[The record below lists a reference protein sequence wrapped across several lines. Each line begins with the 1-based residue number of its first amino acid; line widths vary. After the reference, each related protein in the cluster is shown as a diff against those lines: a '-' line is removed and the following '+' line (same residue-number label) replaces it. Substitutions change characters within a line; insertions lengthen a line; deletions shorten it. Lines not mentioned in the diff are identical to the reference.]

1 VELGF
6 VSALLAKT
14 LRSSTFKLALIFIV
28 VFGVAIMALFG
39 YVYSSTVSYL
49 RSQFDHTLTAELAL
63 LQKAYDR
70 TGRSGLID
78 AVAQHI
84 RDQRLETGA
93 YMLVEPSL
101 HRLAGNLTDWP
112 STANRSSGWAS
123 FSAPESQAPLRAT
136 FVTLAD
142 GSHLLVGRAVEN
154 IDELA
159 QKINVAFAF
168 SIFLIFVLAGVAG
181 VSVTQR
187 TVGRI
192 ESINATS
199 RAIMQSGL
207 GQRIPMRGTRD
218 EWDELAANLNSMLD
232 RIEALM
238 GEVKQVTDNVAHDL
252 RTPLARMH
260 GRLEKVYHKQC
271 GGNYD
276 QSLIGDIMADLE
288 GVLRMFSSVTRIS
301 QIEAY
306 DRTAAF
312 RLVNL
317 SEMVKDVVELFDA
330 AAEAKGVHLKAA
342 GDPRALVIGD
352 RDLLF
357 DAVANLVDNAIK
369 YGSDAIEV
377 IVKVQQNGNGAV
389 ISVADHGPGI
399 PVNERQHVFKR
410 FYRLEQS
417 RGAPGNGLGLSLVA
431 AVGRLHGARVEM
443 VDNLPG
449 LQVRLWFPSP
459 AGSGFENTGL

>member
-1 VELGF
+1 LDF

-14 LRSSTFKLALIFIV
+14 LRSSTFKLALLFIV
-28 VFGVAIMALFG
+28 VFGVAIIALFG

-84 RDQRLETGA
+84 RDQRLEAGA

-101 HRLAGNLTDWP
+101 HRLAGNLADWP
-112 STANRSSGWAS
+112 STANHSSGWAS

-142 GSHLLVGRAVEN
+142 GSHLLVGRAVED

-207 GQRIPMRGTRD
+207 GQRIPLRGTHD

-232 RIEALM
+232 RIEELV
-238 GEVKQVTDNVAHDL
+238 ESNRQVSDNVAHDL
-252 RTPLARMH
+252 RTPLTRM
-260 GRLEKVYHKQC
+260 
-271 GGNYD
+271 
-276 QSLIGDIMADLE
+276 
-288 GVLRMFSSVTRIS
+288 
-301 QIEAY
+301 
-306 DRTAAF
+306 
-312 RLVNL
+312 
-317 SEMVKDVVELFDA
+317 
-330 AAEAKGVHLKAA
+330 
-342 GDPRALVIGD
+342 
-352 RDLLF
+352 
-357 DAVANLVDNAIK
+357 
-369 YGSDAIEV
+369 
-377 IVKVQQNGNGAV
+377 
-389 ISVADHGPGI
+389 
-399 PVNERQHVFKR
+399 
-410 FYRLEQS
+410 
-417 RGAPGNGLGLSLVA
+417 
-431 AVGRLHGARVEM
+431 
-443 VDNLPG
+443 
-449 LQVRLWFPSP
+449 
-459 AGSGFENTGL
+459 